1 VHVKRKGKSS
11 VLSHLFLQAVNSCD
25 ALRWSPEARAQLREM
40 IKAHAASPTLAASAL
55 QAVGRLEGGGHD
67 IEVVFAFLGDWR
79 QRTITSLPLF
89 SRVSLVQAARR
100 IGQLGYQP
108 SVKLV
113 DICQ

>member
-1 VHVKRKGKSS
+1 
-11 VLSHLFLQAVNSCD
+11 
-25 ALRWSPEARAQLREM
+25 M
-40 IKAHAASPTLAASAL
+40 IKTCSASPTLVASAL
-55 QAVGRLEGGGHD
+55 QALDRLEQGGHD
-67 IEVVFAFLGDWR
+67 TEVVFAFLGDWR

-108 SVKLV
+108 SFKLV